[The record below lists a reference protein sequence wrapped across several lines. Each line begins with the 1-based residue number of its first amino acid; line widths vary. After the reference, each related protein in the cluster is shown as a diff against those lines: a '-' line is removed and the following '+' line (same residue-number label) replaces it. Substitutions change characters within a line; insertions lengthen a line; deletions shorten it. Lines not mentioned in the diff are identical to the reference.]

1 MNSANPMQALPLPG
15 PGEALARA
23 GLTVA
28 RRSNNGVTAHPQYR
42 SGDGSS
48 PVESA

>member
-1 MNSANPMQALPLPG
+1 MQALPLPE

-42 SGDGSS
+42 SVGDSS
-48 PVESA
+48 PVERA